1 MKSVSFK
8 SLPEYYEKE
17 YDGRKPNTIRAVD
30 KGDCRFHSLRKW
42 AETGE
47 LGNICII
54 NAKTGEAFMRE
65 ITDISYWGDFV
76 IISWRHK
83 DG

>member
-30 KGDCRFHSLRKW
+30 YETDGRFHALKEWS
-42 AETGE
+42 ETGE
-47 LGNICII
+47 LGHICII
-54 NAKTGEAFMRE
+54 NSETKDAFMRE
-65 ITDISYWGDFV
+65 ITDISYWGEFV
-76 IISWRHK
+76 IISWRHE
-83 DG
+83 G